1 MSKKTGKMKV
11 VSLGIPSEKLTQEIK
26 LKLQEKEKREQEELK
41 KKAELKNDNLKI
53 QYKFRIIKQFD

>member
-11 VSLGIPSEKLTQEIK
+11 VSLGNPSEKLTQEIK

-41 KKAELKNDNLKI
+41 KKAELKNDNLSSEL
-53 QYKFRIIKQFD
+53 